1 MEIKNN
7 NIKSDID
14 EATKINNNIK
24 DIENK
29 TKNIIKK
36 WIKQRRIRRK
46 NW

>member
-1 MEIKNN
+1 MEINNN